1 MKKYILSFFFTLA
14 SFCSF
19 GQLVISQVYEGVNN
33 NKWIEIT
40 NTGLSDVNLSS
51 PIQYK
56 VGIWQSAG
64 STGNGTISGAPSS
77 FINLTGTL
85 IKGQKYLIR
94 NSNAATNVPHAIMPS
109 ANDSNTTVA
118 AFDGNDALAIY
129 TASDSIVD
137 AFGVGINYNDV
148 SYLRNSW
155 VVNSKSTYFS
165 SDWLVKTLAQIA
177 SPSSTTDWI
186 DDYNDYNSAIGTH
199 YFNGY
204 YSFFSVN
211 SIPSLNSIYS
221 NPSATTSFVFNR
233 LQSNLII
240 PMPPG
245 VIPPPPGFCGNTLI
259 TTPIGFE
266 ISTVSNFSSNVGTN
280 TISMIISGCS
290 VFSKTVYIR
299 LASNN
304 SVGNYSGNV
313 SFAFGTDVYNLPT
326 DLINTVNPKQLNISG
341 ITANDKQYNGTTLT
355 TLTGTPILNGVLPSQ
370 VANVTL
376 EGSPIANFN
385 DELPGNDKPV
395 TVTGYT
401 ISGSAASNYVVLQ
414 PSGLTASIFPN
425 TTVVNLK
432 LFIEGYYSGG
442 NTMTIANANRGVTSI
457 LNSVDD
463 IEVELRNTTTFLPI
477 ATTSAMLNVDGTA
490 ICTFNSTING
500 LYYIVV
506 KGSNIIQTWS
516 ANPVLITSNPITYDY
531 TTSMSKAYGNN
542 MIELEPGIFGIY
554 SGDINQDGT
563 IDGSDVVDLYN
574 DIESSAFGDLITDL
588 NGDGV
593 VDNSDLP
600 IFENN
605 LSRSIFSDHP

>member
-19 GQLVISQVYEGVNN
+19 GQIVISQVYEGLDN

-40 NTGLSDVNLSS
+40 NVGVNAIDLSY
-51 PIQYK
+51 PIQFK

-64 STGNGTISGAPSS
+64 TTGNGVISGNPTS
-77 FINLTGTL
+77 FILLSGTL
-85 IKGQKYLIR
+85 LHGQKYLIR
-94 NSNAATNVPHAIMPS
+94 NSNAATNVPHATMPT
-109 ANDSNTTVA
+109 ANNSNSTVA
-118 AFDGNDALAIY
+118 AFDGNDALAIFSG
-129 TASDSIVD
+129 TNKLFDI
-137 AFGVGINYNDV
+137 FGVGFNYNDS
-148 SYLRNSW
+148 SYIRNSGALMG
-155 VVNSKSTYFS
+155 S
-165 SDWLVKTLAQIA
+165 LVYNINLYTAKTLSEIA
-177 SPSSTTDWI
+177 TATI
-186 DDYNDYNSAIGTH
+186 NNSEYLGT
-199 YFNGY
+199 YT
-204 YSFFSVN
+204 FFGIVD
-211 SIPSLNSIYS
+211 SISGDLSSLNTTYGSASAVATFTISRGISSYS
-221 NPSATTSFVFNR
+221 SLR
-233 LQSNLII
+233 
-240 PMPPG
+240 
-245 VIPPPPGFCGNTLI
+245 IPPPMGLCGDLI
-259 TTPIGFE
+259 LKPPVGFE
-266 ISTVSNFSSNVGTN
+266 ISETATFTIIGTN
-280 TISMIISGCS
+280 TSPINIGNSCT
-290 VFSKTVYIR
+290 VPTKTIYTR
-299 LASNN
+299 LSANN
-304 SVGNYSGNV
+304 PVGNYNGDFVFVTNLTTGIETSTYL
-313 SFAFGTDVYNLPT
+313 FLPT
-326 DLINTVNPKQLNISG
+326 ASTNMVSPIQLNISG
-341 ITANDKQYNGTTLT
+341 VTANDKLYDGTTLT
-355 TLTGTPILNGVLPSQ
+355 TLNGTPTLNGVLPGQ
-370 VANVTL
+370 VANVTIG
-376 EGSPIANFN
+376 GSPVANFN
-385 DELPGNDKPV
+385 DELPGNNKPV

-401 ISGSAASNYVVLQ
+401 ISGSAASNYVVAQ

-490 ICTFNSTING
+490 ICTFNSIING

-516 ANPVLITSNPITYDY
+516 ANPVIITSNPITYDY

-542 MIELEPGIFGIY
+542 MIELEPGVFGIY